1 MKTEHQEENRRLAKN
16 LILLQGRKSRDE
28 MGKIMGVSGATY
40 RNRLLNPESITLW
53 EMRLLCKHFGIDRA
67 TFIEKELK
75 IGE

>member
-28 MGKIMGVSGATY
+28 MGNIMGVSGATY

-67 TFIEKELK
+67 SFVEKELK
-75 IGE
+75 IGD

>member
-1 MKTEHQEENRRLAKN
+1 MKTEHQDENKRLAKN
-16 LILLQGRKSRDE
+16 LRLLQGKKSRDE

-53 EMRLLCKHFGIDRA
+53 EMRLLCKHFGIERA
-67 TFIEKELK
+67 SFVEKELK